1 MAEIKEDDVPPLED
15 DVPPLEDLSDI
26 ITKFSPLNFKNSYK
40 TNEYLEATDNENDS
54 RTKKINTLLQAP
66 TPKKTFKSEDVK
78 NEKTSYCG
86 FKKGFLLKEDK
97 SMKKVIEIKKENVK
111 DKNIIEEV
119 QSAMFKQKDSKD
131 WITNDLL
138 EKISAHPTL
147 SKQFFDRRFGQIISQ
162 FQKNPNDLM
171 AIYKNDAEVLQF
183 IREFSILMSNHFI
196 NLAKKEDRQK
206 KIENKKKIVI
216 EESTN
221 LEESIHQRFDD
232 EEVNRIISN
241 PEMVSILQ
249 CKEIRHFFFHLKSN
263 PSKAQKLL
271 NSANSDM
278 RYKIQKLVDA
288 GLLQMS

>member
-1 MAEIKEDDVPPLED
+1 MAEVKED

-26 ITKFSPLNFKNSYK
+26 ITKFSPLNLKNSYK
-40 TNEYLEATDNENDS
+40 TNEYLEASDNENDS

-97 SMKKVIEIKKENVK
+97 SMKKVIEVKKENVE
-111 DKNIIEEV
+111 DKNIIKEV
-119 QSAMFKQKDSKD
+119 QSAMFKQKNSTD
-131 WITNDLL
+131 WITDDLL

-147 SKQFFDRRFGQIISQ
+147 SKQFFDPRFGQIISQ

-206 KIENKKKIVI
+206 KIENKNKIVI
-216 EESTN
+216 
-221 LEESIHQRFDD
+221 EESIHQRFDD
-232 EEVNRIISN
+232 EEVNKILSN
-241 PEMVSILQ
+241 PEMVSVLQ
-249 CKEIRHFFFHLKSN
+249 CKEIQQLFFHLKSN
-263 PSKAQKLL
+263 PVKAQKLL

-288 GLLQMS
+288 GLLQIS